1 MTRVIGKPVSKSKGQ
16 GSNWTGTHR
25 NGVPVHFL
33 EIPNKI
39 QIAFVAW
46 ISLLPSLA
54 ILKLRLSIG
63 LLAFV
68 TVLY

>member
-1 MTRVIGKPVSKSKGQ
+1 MCTTTRVRIGPERRSSSLFKD
-16 GSNWTGTHR
+16 R

-33 EIPNKI
+33 EIPNEI

-46 ISLLPSLA
+46 ISLLPFLA